1 MCPAFGVIMRTFECF
16 RKKSLHGLCLLA
28 GGMLLPFAVM
38 AQAMPPLP
46 LPPPPRPVQTA
57 PALSGAQKA
66 ARPGR
71 TIPAPVVASA
81 PQPTVAVRD
90 HPNGLGG
97 RLFYTPERRIALNRL
112 RERNTLEARLRL
124 EPETIVTVNG
134 LVQRSSGHRTVWVNG
149 LGVNEGQELADLQ
162 IRQVNGA
169 TVRVLP
175 GNAAAT
181 DLRVGQTLQRNSG
194 IKNDLLGDGQ
204 IVVHQGSAT
213 RQPPMRPAAGGEAFP
228 R

>member
-1 MCPAFGVIMRTFECF
+1 MCPLLKPRRGSC
-16 RKKSLHGLCLLA
+16 LCLL
-28 GGMLLPFAVM
+28 
-38 AQAMPPLP
+38 LP
-46 LPPPPRPVQTA
+46 LLVLVSGQPVQARQPVPA
-57 PALSGAQKA
+57 PA
-66 ARPGR
+66 
-71 TIPAPVVASA
+71 VV
-81 PQPTVAVRD
+81 VRD
-90 HPNGLGG
+90 HPHVLGG
-97 RLFYTPERRIALNRL
+97 RLFYSPERRIALNRL

-169 TVRVLP
+169 TVRLLP

-194 IKNDLLGDGQ
+194 LKSDILGDGQ
-204 IVVHQGSAT
+204 IVVHHGPAVLLPS
-213 RQPPMRPAAGGEAFP
+213 MRPSGMA